1 MSGDFWGSQE
11 GCPDFKGSISMFH
24 NEIVQF
30 SSVAQSCPTLC
41 DPMNRSMPG
50 LPVHHQLLESTQTHV
65 HRVGDTPQPQLTS
78 PASPPTL
85 LSMSIPLQPCQPFIP
100 PTSLPWPQRLCPH
113 GALLPGTLLP
123 QRPTTPALLDTLLL
137 GEAFSALSPA
147 ASQGLAQT
155 RCLDVLL
162 RVCQYRG
169 LGSPAAVFAGT

>member
-1 MSGDFWGSQE
+1 
-11 GCPDFKGSISMFH
+11 
-24 NEIVQF
+24 
-30 SSVAQSCPTLC
+30 
-41 DPMNRSMPG
+41 
-50 LPVHHQLLESTQTHV
+50 
-65 HRVGDTPQPQLTS
+65 
-78 PASPPTL
+78 
-85 LSMSIPLQPCQPFIP
+85 MSIPLQPCQPFIP

-169 LGSPAAVFAGT
+169 LGTTITLPPVLRAGGRGAPPSTCQSSCTSSPTPTSHLSLTRPQESLPSLPQGVRLNIWHKELPYGSSAPQFIVI